1 MKIIN
6 KDEYENYVLDI
17 VKPYKFWEHTKGEGV
32 KIVLIDSGIDINNDE
47 IKHAVKSKINLIDH
61 TTDVTDNYGH
71 GTFMSGLLVS
81 ETFGLAKNSKLYTV
95 KVLDDFG
102 QGTWSSVMDGIT
114 YAINIKAD
122 ILCISI
128 GTMDSIPQIFSEKLT
143 YARQKG
149 IMIFASSGNNGI
161 NSISPIAKNPNVL
174 AVGGCD
180 KYGNRANFSNYGE
193 GLGCVAPSV
202 DIPSI
207 YLNNQYAID
216 SGTSMATGIVASGFA
231 LILSYVRK
239 QGLDMKPFELFDL
252 LDCLDNDVYKK
263 DDLGHGVF
271 DLEKIYNCLLT
282 KA

>member
-6 KDEYENYVLDI
+6 KDEYENYVLDM

-32 KIVLIDSGIDINNDE
+32 KIVLIDSGIDVNNED
-47 IKHAVKSKINLIDH
+47 IKHSIKSKINLIDN
-61 TTDVTDNYGH
+61 TTDVTDEYGH
-71 GTFMSGLLVS
+71 GTFMSGLLVGK
-81 ETFGLAKNSKLYTV
+81 TYGLAKNSELHIV
-95 KVLDDFG
+95 KVLDNLG
-102 QGTWSSVMDGIT
+102 QGTWASVMNGIT

-128 GTMDSIPQIFSEKLT
+128 GTQDSVPQIFSERLT
-143 YARQKG
+143 DARQKG
-149 IMIFASSGNNGI
+149 IAIFASSGNNGI
-161 NSISPIAKNPNVL
+161 NSISPLSKNPNVL

-180 KYGNRANFSNYGE
+180 KYGNRASFSNYGK
-193 GLGCVAPSV
+193 GLGVVAPSV

-207 YLNNQYAID
+207 YLNNQYAVD
-216 SGTSMATGIVASGFA
+216 DGTSMATGIVASGFA
-231 LILSYVRK
+231 LILSYIRK